1 MADIWIVSYLE
12 DSGVRDAEYLVHLV
26 CMNRLSAYREC
37 CGVHSWQ
44 NGTRCRDGESVVVSF
59 QSSWLLRVPSLHTLV
74 FIQLVSVAFFWYC
87 CLGMVREKR
96 GGRGG

>member
-1 MADIWIVSYLE
+1 MCIVGKMAQDV
-12 DSGVRDAEYLVHLV
+12 GMV
-26 CMNRLSAYREC
+26 
-37 CGVHSWQ
+37 
-44 NGTRCRDGESVVVSF
+44 SVVVSF